1 MRSLLVAALVA
12 IAQSAAASSLTPAF
26 EAAIERSAEVQSLL
40 VRRGEIEARRQAAG
54 AVMPAPPAATL
65 GAITDWA
72 ARNKGSREYE
82 AELSA
87 PVWLPGERGAT
98 REVVDADA
106 AKLEAE
112 IALRRLDLARVF
124 RDAYWDVAEKRA
136 LLALAIEKQQSAR
149 SLTEDTRRRTR
160 AGLSAQV
167 DTHLAEADLHEAE
180 AAVSTRQTDLE
191 TALIAFRA
199 LTGTEPPEGAD
210 EVAAPSVRS
219 GDHPRL
225 ILPRR
230 AVAAAEA
237 DGRLARL
244 ADRDPPE
251 VGLVARTERGDR
263 EESYTTSFGLRVRI
277 PFSGEQRNGPR
288 RAVAESARSAA
299 LLDLA
304 AAEREIEAGI
314 ARARVTLDGA
324 ERLAGIAE
332 ARHAAL
338 QSAFDYT
345 RRAAAAGQTGFAEMI
360 RQRGSL
366 FEAANARAA
375 ARIAVARA
383 RAGLNQAYGIE
394 P

>member
-1 MRSLLVAALVA
+1 MRSLLVAALVV
-12 IAQSAAASSLTPAF
+12 IAQSAGASGLTPAF
-26 EAAIERSAEVQSLL
+26 EAAVERSAEVQSLL
-40 VRRGEIEARRQAAG
+40 VRRGEIEARRRAAG
-54 AVMPAPPAATL
+54 SFIPAPPAATL
-65 GAITDWA
+65 GATTDWA

-82 AELSA
+82 AEVSA

-98 REVVDADA
+98 RDMVDADG

-112 IALRRLDLARVF
+112 IALRRLDLARML
-124 RDAYWDVAEKRA
+124 RDAYWDVAERRA
-136 LLALAIEKQQSAR
+136 LLALAIEKRDSAR
-149 SLTEDTRRRTR
+149 SLADDTRRRAG
-160 AGLSAQV
+160 AGLSAQL

-180 AAVSTRQTDLE
+180 AVIAARRTDLD
-191 TALIAFRA
+191 TALIVFRT
-199 LTGTEPPEGAD
+199 LTGTEPPDSAEETVAPARAD
-210 EVAAPSVRS
+210 A
-219 GDHPRL
+219 HPRL

-237 DGRLARL
+237 DSRLTRL

-263 EESYTTSFGLRVRI
+263 EESYATSFGIRIRI
-277 PFSGEQRNGPR
+277 PFAGEQRNAPR
-288 RAVAESARSAA
+288 LAVAESARTAA

-304 AAEREIEAGI
+304 AAEREVEAGI
-314 ARARVTLDGA
+314 AKAQATFTGA
-324 ERLAGIAE
+324 ERLAAIAE

-360 RQRGSL
+360 RQRGAL

-383 RAGLNQAYGIE
+383 RAGLNQAHGIE